1 MCVGRAFS
9 GFVLSFVTLV
19 SVVVGSFGVEI
30 KRNGIRVFV
39 LFRFRI
45 TNSLVKPLRM
55 THPQQRHYAEGMSN
69 LYFSLYLNL
78 HSFSKT

>member
-9 GFVLSFVTLV
+9 GFVLSSVTLV

-39 LFRFRI
+39 LSRI
-45 TNSLVKPLRM
+45 TNSLVQPLRM